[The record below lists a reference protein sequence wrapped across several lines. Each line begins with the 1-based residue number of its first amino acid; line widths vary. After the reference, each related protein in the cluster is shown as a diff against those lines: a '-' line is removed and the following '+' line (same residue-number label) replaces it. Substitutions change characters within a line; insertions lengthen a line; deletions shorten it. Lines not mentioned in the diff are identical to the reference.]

1 MRWALFLLAAA
12 LSLLS
17 CAGPQNHQP
26 QPEDF
31 YYSPQTG
38 HTVRGEFLRFFRI
51 YGSAESLG
59 YPLTEE
65 IVVDGWI
72 VQYFENGRLEFHPEN
87 EPAYRITVGWLG
99 ELLHRAQP
107 PIPAARIP
115 PAQNPHRRYFPKTGH
130 TLAGDFLTYFDQN
143 GGSVRFGLP
152 ISEPF
157 LWQGRLVQDLQ
168 SARFIWT
175 PEKNVPVTLEQIGR
189 FHFKL
194 SGLDEV
200 LLEAVELP
208 E

>member
-1 MRWALFLLAAA
+1 MRW
-12 LSLLS
+12 SLLLFFIALYLIS
-17 CAGPQNHQP
+17 CNRYPNEETQT
-26 QPEDF
+26 EDS

-38 HTVRGEFLRFFRI
+38 HTVRGEFLRFFLI
-51 YGSAESLG
+51 YGGGESLG

-65 IVVDGWI
+65 IVVDGWT

-115 PAQNPHRRYFPKTGH
+115 PAQNAHRRYFPETGH
-130 TLAGDFLTYFDQN
+130 TLGGDFLSYFERN

-157 LWQGRLVQDLQ
+157 LWHGRLVQDLQ

-189 FHFKL
+189 FHFKF
-194 SGLDEV
+194 SGLDEA
-200 LLEAVELP
+200 LLEAVQLP

>member
-1 MRWALFLLAAA
+1 MRWGLVLLIIVVC
-12 LSLLS
+12 LLS
-17 CAGPQNHQP
+17 CDGSQP
-26 QPEDF
+26 HETQTEDG
-31 YYSPQTG
+31 YYAPQTG
-38 HTVRGEFLRFFRI
+38 HTVRGEFLRFYRV
-51 YGSAESLG
+51 YRGAESLG

-65 IVVDGWI
+65 IVADGWT

-115 PAQNPHRRYFPKTGH
+115 PARDSHRRYFSQTGH
-130 TLAGDFLTYFDQN
+130 TLSGDFLTYFDQN

-168 SARFIWT
+168 SARFIWAT
-175 PEKNVPVTLEQIGR
+175 EKNVPVTLEQTGR

-194 SGLDEV
+194 SGLDEA
-200 LLEAVELP
+200 LLEAVEP
-208 E
+208 PG